1 METKIKAPKN
11 GAIRRRVRATQAFNQ
26 LRPIQQE
33 LVCCSQNLKA
43 INNSLFVVK
52 QNGIKHWEKISQ
64 NSHNNA
70 EIIRELY
77 ANQLEVKF

>member
-33 LVCCSQNLKA
+33 LTCCSQNLKA

-52 QNGIKHWEKISQ
+52 QNGIKHWEKILQ

-77 ANQLEVKF
+77 VRQLEVKF

>member
-1 METKIKAPKN
+1 MVTKIKAPKN
-11 GAIRRRVRATQAFNQ
+11 GAIRKRVRATQVFKK

-33 LVCCSQNLKA
+33 LTCCSQNLRA

-64 NSHNNA
+64 NSPNNA